1 MRWKEKFYNPPEKVV
16 QKRFLR
22 YYKLMNNKIII
33 FDTTLRD
40 GEQSPGFS
48 MNIEEKIIMA
58 KQLAKLNVDVIEA
71 GFPIA
76 SEGDFEAVKEI
87 ARNVKGP
94 TIAGLSRVIVRDI
107 DRAGEAL
114 KHAKK
119 ARIHTFVATSDIHLK
134 YQLRKGREE
143 VLDDA
148 VKGVRHAKKYT
159 DDVEFSAMD
168 AVRSDVNYLC
178 QVLEAV
184 IDAGATTV
192 NIPDTVGY
200 AIPDEFGGMI
210 KTIREKVSNIHKA
223 IISVHCH
230 NDLGLAVSNSI
241 SAIQNGAGQI
251 ECTINGIGERAGN
264 ASLEEVVMA
273 LKVRRDFL
281 RYATGIKTKEIYKT
295 SRLLSTIT
303 GISVQPNKAIV
314 GENAFAHESGIH
326 QDGVLKERT
335 TYEIMTPQSIGLT
348 KSKIVLGKHS
358 GRHAFSK
365 RLEDLGIKLG
375 KVDLDK
381 AFTRFK
387 RLADMKKEIFDEDLE
402 AIVEDEI
409 AKVEEVY
416 KLEYIQT
423 TTGNQTLPTATI
435 KLKKGNQIIQDASI
449 GDGPVDATYK
459 AIERITG
466 IPGKLISYSI
476 RAVTGGKDAIGEV
489 VVKVNFNGEMIMGKG
504 ASTDVIEASAKAYLN
519 AVNKVAGKKSR
530 KGAKLRIRNV

>member
-459 AIERITG
+459 AIESITG